1 MLKTFEPHQK
11 LFLVCAFENLTQYC
25 WRIGCG
31 DGGRSPLIERM
42 INDTKIFDL
51 YLRKKRE
58 TLIAN
63 VNEMDQFDCNWLK
76 NIFKRYQQKQSSIN
90 IAT

>member
-1 MLKTFEPHQK
+1 MCLH
-11 LFLVCAFENLTQYC
+11 FENCELQYC

-31 DGGRSPLIERM
+31 DRGRSPFIERM
-42 INDTKIFDL
+42 INQTKIFDL
-51 YLRKKRE
+51 YPHEKRE
-58 TLIAN
+58 ALIAN
-63 VNEMDQFDCNWLK
+63 VNKIDDVDCDWLK